1 MKILLNKVFN
11 VYFQANKHGSISQDI
26 GVLLYHLASKIKNQI
41 ADKIPFITNY
51 IIEKK
56 LDTVQRVDAALVYL
70 LANVSNSGD
79 VDIAEFEKTCGIG
92 VVVSPEQI
100 EEEVEKV
107 IKAHKDEIIEK
118 R

>member
-1 MKILLNKVFN
+1 MIFN
-11 VYFQANKHGSISQDI
+11 VRLQAAKHDSISQDI

-41 ADKIPFITNY
+41 VDKIPFITNY

-70 LANVSNSGD
+70 LADVSNTGN
-79 VDIAEFEKTCGIG
+79 VNIVEFEKACGVG
-92 VVVSPEQI
+92 VVISPEQI
-100 EEEVEKV
+100 EEEVERV
-107 IKAHKDEIIEK
+107 IKAHKDEIMKK